1 MAMKIN
7 LTKGSHLKRTA
18 VGLKE
23 NSTSVT
29 LTTKLNYYF
38 YSKKVLQNFITVKTV
53 RQKRLST
60 QNGCERRESEK

>member
-38 YSKKVLQNFITVKTV
+38 YSKKSASKFYHSKNSSTKTSIDS
-53 RQKRLST
+53 KWL
-60 QNGCERRESEK
+60 